1 MKLSPL
7 LLLSLLAACANPPRT
22 EPAPELAD
30 QDRAARQ
37 ADADRRELRAV
48 LLRLDQGMESYG
60 RAIASDTLRA
70 DTDAAK
76 LYKMLH
82 EMVLDIGARNVN
94 RNEAPR
100 EPGTNYQRLQAMAI
114 DGREPADQA
123 IAVAALGFS
132 GQHEMMPL
140 ILQAAQLD
148 NPLLVDRAVFG
159 LAILRAP
166 DTPPGVLGNIAANP
180 ALSAASRTQAAWA
193 LYEIQ
198 EVSSRRDECAAIWR
212 RFATELRDSVP
223 PGVLVQAVRGLGYT
237 RDKAHTEVVAG
248 FLRHSIAKV
257 REAAAIAMGRLNAQ
271 QHTDALLELIG
282 PKETVPNVRL
292 AARKALSEL
301 AGRQD
306 YGYDVAAWRK
316 AFDRGR

>member
-1 MKLSPL
+1 MKPSPLPL
-7 LLLSLLAACANPPRT
+7 LLLAACSSAPRT
-22 EPAPELAD
+22 EYDPTLAD
-30 QDRAARQ
+30 QVRATRS
-37 ADADRRELRAV
+37 ADAERRELRAV
-48 LLRLDQGMESYG
+48 LVRLDQGMESYS

-70 DTDAAK
+70 DADAQK
-76 LYKMLH
+76 IYKMLH
-82 EMVLDIGARNVN
+82 EEVLDIGLRPV
-94 RNEAPR
+94 RPKEEPR
-100 EPGTNYQRLQAMAI
+100 EPGTNYQRLQALAI
-114 DGREPADQA
+114 DGSDPADQA

-132 GQHEMMPL
+132 GRPEVMPL
-140 ILQAAQLD
+140 LLQAAQLD
-148 NPLLVDRAVFG
+148 QPLLVDRAVFG

-166 DTPPGVLGNIAANP
+166 DTPPGVLGKIAANP
-180 ALSAASRTQAAWA
+180 AFSAASRTQAAWA

-198 EVSSRRDECAAIWR
+198 GVSAKREECATIWR

-237 RDKAHTEVVAG
+237 RDQAHTPVVLP
-248 FLRHSIAKV
+248 FLQHSMAKV
-257 REAAAIAMGRLNAQ
+257 REAAAIALGRLQAQ